1 MDARIRFTTADEPSA
16 ELPFEGEE
24 TDVTTPVLAYSNEDV
39 VAAEPS
45 PLEVLRAKVDR
56 AELLARQ
63 AEANL
68 RVATSR
74 AELIALREKA

>member
-39 VAAEPS
+39 VAAEPH
-45 PLEVLRAKVDR
+45 PLDDLRAKVDR

-63 AEANL
+63 AEARL
-68 RVATSR
+68 RLFVGR
-74 AELIALREKA
+74 MELAEMRSQQ